1 MGAAVSNEESA
12 VVLSGLDGAGKSAL
26 LRTARR
32 GQTLPTVE
40 RNGVVYEVLTLEE
53 GASAGLL
60 VCDVTDA
67 GGTGAWRFLQAL
79 EAVNGSGD
87 SNALVH
93 VIRASDQRAV
103 SSLWELYSIVKSF
116 RCAHMPVC
124 VVIVSDH
131 PHASAALTSLA
142 AREALPP
149 GASAHWPPDFRF
161 EDLPAHPDPLRE
173 HQQDRARL
181 DAELLKS
188 PIRGVNETGVRSR
201 SAAPEPWLS
210 ESHLGEDEHRAASHA
225 DGAPP
230 TGLAGGAAHD
240 GAAISRRWEA
250 DYRYVAEQCETQ
262 SHGFGVA
269 LDASDS
275 PPLSALHSGPWLVL
289 QMHSL
294 EDAAAALAPFSWISS
309 MLKRGVDGGDAQAE
323 DVAP

>member
-1 MGAAVSNEESA
+1 MGAAVSSEENA

-32 GQTLPTVE
+32 GQALPTVE
-40 RNGVVYEVLTLEE
+40 RSGVVYEVLTLE
-53 GASAGLL
+53 GASADLL

-67 GGTGAWRFLQAL
+67 GGTGAAWRFLQAL

-103 SSLWELYSIVKSF
+103 SSLWELYSIVRSF

-124 VVIVSDH
+124 VVIVSDD
-131 PHASAALTSLA
+131 PHASTALTRLA

-149 GASAHWPPDFRF
+149 GASAHWPPDCRF
-161 EDLPAHPDPLRE
+161 EDTPS
-173 HQQDRARL
+173 RARL

-188 PIRGVNETGVRSR
+188 PIRGVDETGVRSR

-210 ESHLGEDEHRAASHA
+210 ESHLGEDEHLAASHT
-225 DGAPP
+225 DGEPP
-230 TGLAGGAAHD
+230 AGLAGAAHD
-240 GAAISRRWEA
+240 GEAIFRRWEA
-250 DYRYVAEQCETQ
+250 DHQYVAEQRETQ

-294 EDAAAALAPFSWISS
+294 EDAAAALEPFSWISS
-309 MLKRGVDGGDAQAE
+309 MLKRGVDGGGAQAE
-323 DVAP
+323 DEAL